1 MSKTQI
7 PTGGIADDAISEEHI
22 DATAITATTALAA
35 QPASDDE
42 VLISDAGTL
51 KRLDIKHIQSTPAFF
66 AYAGSNQTITNN
78 TWTKIEVNTEDL
90 DSDSTYDHST
100 NYRFTPAV
108 AGRYVFEFGVNC
120 FTSSQTDINYIQVA
134 IYKNGSSYGYM
145 YNDYQASRVYGSQT
159 NGSFTITSDDNDY
172 FELYARCQSNSG
184 GNPVVQGH
192 GGRVTFFGATRLTG
206 VVS

>member
-22 DATAITATTALAA
+22 DATAITATTALTA

-42 VLISDAGTL
+42 VLISDGGTL

-66 AYAGSNQTITNN
+66 AYAGSNQTVSNN

-90 DSDSTYDHST
+90 DTDSTYDHST

-108 AGRYVFEFGVNC
+108 AGRYVFEFGANI
-120 FTSSQTDINYIQVA
+120 FTSAQTDINYIQVS
-134 IYKNGSSYGYM
+134 IYKNGSSHVFM
-145 YNDYQASRVYGSQT
+145 YDDYQASRIYGSQT
-159 NGSFTITSDDNDY
+159 NGSCTITSDTDDY
-172 FELYARCQSNSG
+172 FELYARCQTNSG
-184 GNPVVQGH
+184 NNPVVQGH
-192 GGRVTFFGATRLTG
+192 GGRVTYFGATRLTG

>member
-1 MSKTQI
+1 MSQTKVKAGGFDADVI
-7 PTGGIADDAISEEHI
+7 TG
-22 DATAITATTALAA
+22 TTALAA

-100 NYRFTPAV
+100 NYRFTPAI
-108 AGRYVFEFGVNC
+108 AGRYVFNFGANI

-134 IYKNGSSYGYM
+134 IYKNGSSHVFM
-145 YNDYQASRVYGSQT
+145 YNDNLCYGHTLNLNLNLQYLPLFLSMCC
-159 NGSFTITSDDNDY
+159 
-172 FELYARCQSNSG
+172 L
-184 GNPVVQGH
+184 
-192 GGRVTFFGATRLTG
+192 L
-206 VVS
+206 